1 MGTLIAAILVCVF
14 FPPARLFFLF
24 LLVSFLHDFI
34 KRR

>member
-1 MGTLIAAILVCVF
+1 MGTLIAVILVCVF

>member
-1 MGTLIAAILVCVF
+1 MGTLITVILVCVF
-14 FPPARLFFLF
+14 FPPARLSFLF

>member
-1 MGTLIAAILVCVF
+1 MGTLISVILVCVF
-14 FPPARLFFLF
+14 FPPARLLFLF